1 MVVKLFILGLPGSGK
16 SSSSRYI
23 EQFAEEHSWIAK
35 RFGDYSILFVM
46 FLAEEEDNRFRSTKQ
61 GKRFRSTEYGG
72 FDVLDHSVF
81 DEALE
86 KLGHKI
92 EQHEKPADDDK
103 ELLIIE
109 FARPDYYRALSFFSS
124 YLLEDA
130 YFLFVDATDIQTCEQ
145 RIKERVTKP
154 AIERGKDDNDVS
166 EFILETYY
174 NEDRGRYL
182 ELVAPQMI
190 EQFGIR
196 QENICVIENGPTVSE
211 EEFHQRV
218 RDFAVNILRLN
229 T

>member
-16 SSSSRYI
+16 STASRYI
-23 EQFAEEHSWIAK
+23 ERFSEEHSWIAK

-46 FLAEEEDNRFRSTKQ
+46 FLAEEEGN
-61 GKRFRSTEYGG
+61 RFRSTEYGG
-72 FDVLDHSVF
+72 FDVLDRTVH

-92 EQHEKPADDDK
+92 EQREKLADNDK

-109 FARPDYYRALSFFSS
+109 FARVNYCRALSFFPS

-130 YFLFVDATDIQTCEQ
+130 YFLFIDAADLQTCEQ

-190 EQFGIR
+190 EKFGIR
-196 QENICVIENGPTVSE
+196 QENISVIENGPTVSE
-211 EEFHQRV
+211 DEFHQRV
-218 RDFAVNILRLN
+218 RDFAVNVLRLN